1 MSSPVSIATRKFQ
14 LQQNRGDPAWACKE
28 CQKSLM
34 RIAVLDDY
42 QSVALTMADWSP
54 LQGRAEV
61 TVFSSIPTV
70 EMTWALILA
79 SQRHLGEGETN

>member
-42 QSVALTMADWSP
+42 QSVALTMADWEKP
-54 LQGRAEV
+54 L
-61 TVFSSIPTV
+61 
-70 EMTWALILA
+70 TWVDQYLA
-79 SQRHLGEGETN
+79 RRDSR